1 MRVHAY
7 FLKVCMRLQQL
18 SRNACT
24 RTKELVRRN
33 FFKKSFY
40 LFGSFRVCTVRVGC
54 FRVGLRDFFF
64 WFRGFGVGCFGAES
78 LELETCGC
86 VFGRLAEGAVSL
98 SESSEKLMPFEGPVS
113 FAGSCAPAAAT
124 LLSRFRLK
132 AAIFA

>member
-1 MRVHAY
+1 MLGLQFQDNFSGCLVNWMSDWGAFAVGAMHVRVHAY

-40 LFGSFRVCTVRVGC
+40 FFGSFRVCTVRVGC

-64 WFRGFGVGCFGAES
+64 GFRGFGVGCFFGS

-86 VFGRLAEGAVSL
+86 VFDRLAEGAV
-98 SESSEKLMPFEGPVS
+98 
-113 FAGSCAPAAAT
+113 
-124 LLSRFRLK
+124 
-132 AAIFA
+132 

>member
-1 MRVHAY
+1 MHVRVHAY

-24 RTKELVRRN
+24 RTKELMRRN

-40 LFGSFRVCTVRVGC
+40 LFSRALSFRVWTVRVGC

-86 VFGRLAEGAVSL
+86 AFDRLAGGGRGAV
-98 SESSEKLMPFEGPVS
+98 
-113 FAGSCAPAAAT
+113 
-124 LLSRFRLK
+124 
-132 AAIFA
+132 